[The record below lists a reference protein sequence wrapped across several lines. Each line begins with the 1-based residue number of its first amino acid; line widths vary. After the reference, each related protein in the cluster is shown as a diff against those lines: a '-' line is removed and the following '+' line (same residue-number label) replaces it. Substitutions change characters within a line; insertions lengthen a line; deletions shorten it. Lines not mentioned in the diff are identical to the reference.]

1 MKQLVVILITALTL
15 SIAGTL
21 YAIYNENEWKETA
34 ITEYVH
40 MGQLYQ
46 PMPEFVL
53 W

>member
-1 MKQLVVILITALTL
+1 MKKLVVILITALTL

-21 YAIYNENEWKETA
+21 YAICNETEWKETV

-46 PMPEFVL
+46 PMPGFAS